1 MLTNSLKS
9 TQRQCGF
16 SMIEVLVSVV
26 VLSVGLLGLAGLQAA
41 SLKANAGAY
50 ERSQASV
57 LAQDMLDRMQSNFVG
72 VQTGQ
77 YNDMKYLANTPP
89 TAPSCYDAVNNTTP
103 CTNAADLAQL
113 DAFQWANELALKLPS
128 GTGLVTNG
136 KDTGV
141 NGDNSQYIVL
151 VSWDDRSGTGN
162 NSTNVCA
169 AGASTVL
176 NAAIKDKIN
185 ASEISGS
192 RYCLI
197 VNSQF

>member
-9 TQRQCGF
+9 TQRQYGF

-72 VQTGQ
+72 VQTGR
-77 YNDMKYLANTPP
+77 YNDMKYVTATPP
-89 TAPSCYDAVNNTTP
+89 TAPSCFLSNVA
-103 CTNAADLAQL
+103 CTNASDLAQL
-113 DAFQWANELALKLPS
+113 DAFQWANELAQKLPS

-176 NAAIKDKIN
+176 NAAIKAKIN